1 MRSRLVYLVLIFS
14 LVVFL
19 AGPGCG
25 EKPKEEAA
33 KGAKEAKE
41 VVSRDVE
48 PSPEKEIVEEAR
60 EVPEEG
66 AEAVQEVEQEIES
79 KVGEIEEALVEK
91 TPEPKTEAV
100 EAKKVVQETTEPVE
114 EVEEKV
120 ESQVEEV
127 KEATKQEMIEEVE
140 EVVAKPEIVKEV
152 ASEPSLEIVEAAICT
167 EVSNRTPIGTAE
179 AFPPDIN
186 NLCCFTTVMGA
197 LRETFI
203 RHLWFFGDQMMAEV
217 TLPVKSVRWRTYSS
231 KKILPQW
238 QGPWRVEIQDENGEM
253 LTKIDFEIR

>member
-1 MRSRLVYLVLIFS
+1 MRLRLVYLVLIFS
-14 LVVFL
+14 FVVFVT
-19 AGPGCG
+19 GPGCG
-25 EKPKEEAA
+25 EKPEEEAA

-41 VVSRDVE
+41 VVTEDLE
-48 PSPEKEIVEEAR
+48 PSPEKEIVEEAK
-60 EVPEEG
+60 EVPEKS
-66 AEAVQEVEQEIES
+66 AEAVQKVEQEIES
-79 KVGEIEEALVEK
+79 KVGEIEEALAEK
-91 TPEPKTEAV
+91 TPEPQKEAV

-114 EVEEKV
+114 GVEEKV

-127 KEATKQEMIEEVE
+127 KEATKQKMMEEVE
-140 EVVAKPEIVKEV
+140 EVVAEPEVAKEV
-152 ASEPSLEIVEAAICT
+152 ALEPSLEIAEAAICT
-167 EVSNRTPIGTAE
+167 EVSNRTPIGIAE

-186 NLCCFTTVMGA
+186 NLCCFTAVVGA

-203 RHLWFFGDQMMAEV
+203 RHLWFFGDQMMAEI

-238 QGPWRVEIQDENGEM
+238 QGPWRVEIQDENGET